1 MAGASELD
9 KAVEKL
15 IKREKGW
22 REFARPAAV
31 GGRPGAVTT
40 GRPSASGTNRAG
52 ALIEKDAALREYWP
66 AVTLLSSDGLFSIE
80 IEPIKKIVLDDGS
93 AAEFKQPPPL

>member
-15 IKREKGW
+15 TRRENGWAQFKR
-22 REFARPAAV
+22 APAV

-40 GRPSASGTNRAG
+40 GRPSSSTQQSSAFV
-52 ALIEKDAALREYWP
+52 EKDAALREYWP

-80 IEPIKKIVLDDGS
+80 IEPIKKIILADDS